1 MIRRGNLEDFDIL
14 FKWINDEDVI
24 KFSRYGKEMNLE
36 EFNSYFDDRIDKLF
50 ILEEDLF
57 PIGQICYDLIDNEGI
72 INYCVDKEERGKGY
86 GKELVKYLVAFVKE
100 NIEEIDKL
108 SAFVHKNNIPSIKI
122 FESLGFIR
130 EVEKDDYIKFAINI
144 R

>member
-24 KFSRYGKEMNLE
+24 KFSRYRKKMTLE
-36 EFNSYFDDRIDKLF
+36 EFNSWFDDRIDKLF

-57 PIGQICYDLIDNEGI
+57 PIGQICYDAVGDEGI

-86 GKELVKYLVAFVKE
+86 GKKLVKYLVDFTKE
-100 NIEEIDKL
+100 NIDEINRL
-108 SAFVHKNNIPSIKI
+108 SAFVYKNNIQSIKI
-122 FESLGFIR
+122 FKSLGFKI
-130 EVEKDDYIKFAINI
+130 EEEKEDYVKYTFIIK
-144 R
+144 

>member
-24 KFSRYGKEMNLE
+24 KFSRYGKKMNLE

-86 GKELVKYLVAFVKE
+86 GKELVKYLVAFAKE

-108 SAFVHKNNIPSIKI
+108 SAFVHTNNIPSIKI

>member
-86 GKELVKYLVAFVKE
+86 GKELVKYLVAFAKE

-108 SAFVHKNNIPSIKI
+108 SAFVHTNNIPSIKI

>member
-24 KFSRYGKEMNLE
+24 KFSRYRKGMNLE
-36 EFNSYFDDRIDKLF
+36 EFNSFFDDRIDKLF
-50 ILEEDLF
+50 ILEEDLV
-57 PIGQICYDLIDNEGI
+57 PIGQICYDVVDKEGI

-86 GKELVKYLVAFVKE
+86 GKELVKYLVAFTKE
-100 NIEEIDKL
+100 NIEEINKL
-108 SAFVHKNNIPSIKI
+108 SAFVHTNNIKSIKI
-122 FESLGFIR
+122 FETLGFKR
-130 EVEKDDYIKFAINI
+130 EIEEEKYIKYTITI

>member
-130 EVEKDDYIKFAINI
+130 EVEKDAYIKFAINI

>member
-24 KFSRYGKEMNLE
+24 KFSRYGKGMNLE
-36 EFNSYFDDRIDKLF
+36 EFNSFFDDRIDKLF

-57 PIGQICYDLIDNEGI
+57 PIGQICYDLVDKEGV

-86 GKELVKYLVAFVKE
+86 GKELVKYLIEFTKE
-100 NIEEIDKL
+100 NIEEINKL
-108 SAFVHKNNIPSIKI
+108 SAFVHTNNIASIKI
-122 FESLGFIR
+122 FESLGFKR
-130 EVEKDDYIKFAINI
+130 EIEEDEYIKYTII
-144 R
+144 VR